1 MRQAKSL
8 SLFLFCDIIIVYKGE
23 NYMNDKDLL
32 LGYSRAVANLVD
44 YMFHDCGVSW
54 EVIAGLLSSAGLD
67 EEEIAMYDLTDLV
80 DIE

>member
-1 MRQAKSL
+1 
-8 SLFLFCDIIIVYKGE
+8 
-23 NYMNDKDLL
+23 MNDKDLL

-44 YMFHDCGVSW
+44 YLFHDCGVSW
-54 EVIAGLLSSAGLD
+54 EVIAELLSSAGLD